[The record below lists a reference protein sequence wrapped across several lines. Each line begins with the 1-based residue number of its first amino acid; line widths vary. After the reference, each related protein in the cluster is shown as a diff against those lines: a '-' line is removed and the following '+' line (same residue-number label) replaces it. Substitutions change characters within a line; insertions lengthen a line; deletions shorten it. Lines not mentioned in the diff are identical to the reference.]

1 MKIGIITFHA
11 SFNYGSMLQAWA
23 LQTYLENLGH
33 QVEIINYRSKYQ
45 KSIYYKPFDF
55 SSKYSILS
63 SFKRLLFY
71 PSSLGP
77 LNKKWHLFND
87 FLHSNLN
94 ITKEYNTLADLKNEN
109 FNYDLVITG
118 SDQIWNTNAPD
129 SGDAYFANFINSNI
143 KKIAYAPSFGPYPE
157 YIDAN
162 YIRTQLANYDAVS
175 VREEKGRDFLLE
187 KRICDNVEVV
197 CDPTLLL
204 EAKDYDKLI
213 DSKPLI
219 EGDYIFFYTALGK
232 PFHYFNLV
240 NELAEKLGVPVFTE
254 RSCYSPILKS
264 FKHINYIL
272 DVGPLEFLNL
282 IKNSVCVFGDS
293 FHLQVF
299 SILFKKNFYTLNG
312 DKDSRTNTLLSKLRL
327 TERIVS
333 LDKTIE
339 GITLNRINYDNMLQ
353 QLAIYKQT
361 SIEFLKRNC
370 NC

>member
-77 LNKKWHLFND
+77 LDKKWHLFND

-94 ITKEYNTLADLKNEN
+94 ITKEYNTLADLKNED

-129 SGDAYFANFINSNI
+129 SGDAYFANFINPNI

-175 VREEKGRDFLLE
+175 VREEKGRDFLLD

-204 EAKDYDKLI
+204 NAEDYESLI
-213 DSKPLI
+213 DEKPLI
-219 EGDYIFFYTALGK
+219 EGDYIFFYTPVGL
-232 PFHYFNLV
+232 PTEYFYIAD
-240 NELAEKLGVPVFTE
+240 ELAEKMGMKVYTE
-254 RSCYSPILKS
+254 RAYYPKDLKP
-264 FKHINYIL
+264 FRHIHHFPQ
-272 DVGPLEFLNL
+272 VGPSEFLNL
-282 IKNSVCVFGDS
+282 IKNATCVCGGS
-293 FHLQVF
+293 FHLLAF
-299 SILFKKNFYTLNG
+299 SILFRKKFYCING
-312 DKDSRTNTLLSKLRL
+312 DKDSRTNNLLRKLNLTEHIISLDSPHNITPLQVNNFDKVFELLSL
-327 TERIVS
+327 
-333 LDKTIE
+333 
-339 GITLNRINYDNMLQ
+339 
-353 QLAIYKQT
+353 YKN
-361 SIEFLKRNC
+361 SSVEFLKSWTNE
-370 NC
+370 

>member
-23 LQTYLENLGH
+23 LQSYLESLRH

-71 PSSLGP
+71 PSSLRP
-77 LNKKWHLFND
+77 LYKKWYLFND

-94 ITKEYNTLADLKNEN
+94 ITKEYNTLAELKNEN

-118 SDQIWNTNAPD
+118 SDQIWNTNTPD
-129 SGDAYFANFINSNI
+129 SGDAYFANFINPNI

-157 YIDAN
+157 NIDAN
-162 YIRTQLANYDAVS
+162 YICKQLANYDAVS

-204 EAKDYDKLI
+204 NAEDYESLI
-213 DSKPLI
+213 DEKPLI
-219 EGDYIFFYTALGK
+219 EGEYIFFYTPVGL
-232 PFHYFNLV
+232 PLEYFKIAD
-240 NELAEKLGVPVFTE
+240 ELAERFQLPVFTE
-254 RSCYSPILKS
+254 RAYYPKDIAS
-264 FKHINYIL
+264 FKHIHNYPN
-272 DVGPLEFLNL
+272 VGPAEFLNL
-282 IKNSVCVFGDS
+282 LKNATCVCGGS

-299 SILFKKNFYTLNG
+299 SILFKKNFYCING
-312 DKDSRTNTLLSKLRL
+312 DKDSRTNNLLNKLHL
-327 TERIVS
+327 EDRIIS
-333 LDKTIE
+333 LDKPKHMTDLQI
-339 GITLNRINYDNMLQ
+339 RNYDDVFEK
-353 QLAIYKQT
+353 LALYREA
-361 SIEFLKRNC
+361 SIHFIEKWI
-370 NC
+370 